1 VRRRDGARTSGA
13 RAVAIGAVVPLLL
26 GALVIPSCG
35 QPPAAAPAA
44 GDVSAFTPVLSVKE
58 MMEHIV
64 DPIADWIFD
73 AAVVDISE
81 KGIIETK
88 PLTEED
94 WLKVE
99 RGALILA
106 ESANLLKMPRTMVP
120 AGDKSLNKG
129 PGGPE
134 LTPAEIEAKVKKD
147 PAAWNQ
153 HADGLRTAALES
165 LAIIKT
171 RDPQELFSAG
181 DKIDKACEACHLE
194 YWYPGDKKAVLENE
208 RKTVTYEKPKK

>member
-1 VRRRDGARTSGA
+1 MRTREGARTSGE
-13 RAVAIGAVVPLLL
+13 RAVAIAAVVPLLL
-26 GALVIPSCG
+26 GALVIPSCA
-35 QPPAAAPAA
+35 QPPAAPGATGEA
-44 GDVSAFTPVLSVKE
+44 SAFTPVLSVKE
-58 MMEHIV
+58 VMEHIV

-81 KGIIETK
+81 KGTVETK
-88 PLTEED
+88 PLTDED

-106 ESANLLKMPRTMVP
+106 ETANLLKMPRTMVP
-120 AGDKSLNKG
+120 ADDKSLTKG

-153 HADGLRTAALES
+153 HADGLRIAALES
-165 LAIIKT
+165 LKIIKT
-171 RDPQELFSAG
+171 RDPEGLFSAG
-181 DKIDKACEACHLE
+181 DKIDKACETCHLE